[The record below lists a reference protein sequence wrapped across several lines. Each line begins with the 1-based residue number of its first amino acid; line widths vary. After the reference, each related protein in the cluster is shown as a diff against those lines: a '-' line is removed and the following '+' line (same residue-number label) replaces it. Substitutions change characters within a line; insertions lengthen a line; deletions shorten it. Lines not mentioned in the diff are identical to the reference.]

1 MSGRQHSLP
10 TNTMK
15 SNATITFLKEV
26 YPEHI
31 MTSKNIDLFG
41 ILGLHR
47 VRDRNL
53 TSAEICDKCNPYVL
67 KKDKLRAMNS
77 DKNSKQKNEQL
88 VEEALL
94 VAFQILSDTDAR
106 HRYQMDN
113 RIIPDVF
120 QSIRE
125 IDLNPSSPDAGN
137 ELDENLDRSKR
148 KEQSKK
154 YSG

>member
-1 MSGRQHSLP
+1 MDSHSQGHLQRLGPSPCKHMDNNVLYYSYFTIHEKFYIIMSGRQHSLP

-77 DKNSKQKNEQL
+77 DKNSKQKHEQL
-88 VEEALL
+88 AFLL
-94 VAFQILSDTDAR
+94 ANFLRGTKPT
-106 HRYQMDN
+106 HRC
-113 RIIPDVF
+113 
-120 QSIRE
+120 
-125 IDLNPSSPDAGN
+125 L
-137 ELDENLDRSKR
+137 
-148 KEQSKK
+148 
-154 YSG
+154 

>member
-1 MSGRQHSLP
+1 M
-10 TNTMK
+10 
-15 SNATITFLKEV
+15 
-26 YPEHI
+26 
-31 MTSKNIDLFG
+31 
-41 ILGLHR
+41 
-47 VRDRNL
+47 
-53 TSAEICDKCNPYVL
+53 L

-77 DKNSKQKNEQL
+77 DKNSKQKYERL

-94 VAFQILSDTDAR
+94 VAFQILSDADAR
-106 HRYQMDN
+106 RRYQMDN

-125 IDLNPSSPDAGN
+125 TDLNPPSTDAGN
-137 ELDENLDRSKR
+137 EIGENLDRSKR